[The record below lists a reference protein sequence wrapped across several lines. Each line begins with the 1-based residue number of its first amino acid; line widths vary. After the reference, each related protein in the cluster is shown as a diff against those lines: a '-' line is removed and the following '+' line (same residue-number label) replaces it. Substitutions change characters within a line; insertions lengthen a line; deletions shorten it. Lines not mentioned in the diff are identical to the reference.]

1 MEFIKPGINIDFL
14 KYRRIALG
22 FSGFLLLVSLL
33 SLALKGGP
41 NYGIDFAGGILLQ
54 FKFHEQVETSDLR
67 DALRELDLGQVVVQD
82 FGRRE
87 DREFLV
93 RVEKKETDLQA
104 LQQTVEEAL
113 KSRFGEKSLELRR
126 TELVGPK
133 VGEELR
139 KKGIYAVFYAILGIL
154 VYITWRFEFRFAVGA
169 ILALLHDA
177 LITIGVFSIMNKEI
191 DLPIV
196 AAILTII
203 GYSINDTIVVFDRI
217 RENMRRIRRQSI
229 ERVITG
235 SINETLSRTL
245 LTSLTTMIVVAAL
258 FVLGGPVIHNF
269 AFALIIGVVVGTYSS
284 IYIASPIL
292 VVWRSLVA
300 KRAASK
306 HSGRASSGR
315 TATKKKVS

>member
-14 KYRRIALG
+14 RHRRVALG
-22 FSGFLLLVSLL
+22 LSGLLILVSLI
-33 SLALKGGP
+33 SLWSKGGP

-54 FKFHEQVETSDLR
+54 FKFHEHVETSDLR
-67 DALRELDLGQVVVQD
+67 DALQDLGLGQIVLQE
-82 FGRRE
+82 FGREE
-87 DREFLV
+87 DREYLV
-93 RVEKKETDLQA
+93 RVEKTETDLQA

-113 KSRFGEKSLELRR
+113 KNRFGAESLELRR

-139 KKGIYAVFYAILGIL
+139 KKGMNAVLYAIVGIL
-154 VYITWRFEFRFAVGA
+154 VYITWRFEFRFALGA

-177 LITIGVFSIMNKEI
+177 LITIGVFSILNKEI

-229 ERVITG
+229 ERVINA

-245 LTSLTTMIVVAAL
+245 LTSVTTLIVVGAL
-258 FVLGGPVIHNF
+258 FILGGPVIHNF
-269 AFALIIGVVVGTYSS
+269 AFALIIGVAVGTYSS
-284 IYIASPIL
+284 IFIASPVIAYWETL
-292 VVWRSLVA
+292 RADWARRRSGGRAAA
-300 KRAASK
+300 KR
-306 HSGRASSGR
+306 
-315 TATKKKVS
+315 

>member
-22 FSGFLLLVSLL
+22 FSGLLLLVSLL
-33 SLALKGGP
+33 SLWVRGGP

-67 DALRELDLGQVVVQD
+67 DALRDLDLGQVVVQD
-82 FGRRE
+82 FGSRE

-93 RVEKKETDLQA
+93 RVEKKEIDLQA
-104 LQQTVEEAL
+104 LQQTIEEAL
-113 KSRFGEKSLELRR
+113 KDRFGAQSFELRR

-139 KKGIYAVFYAILGIL
+139 QKGVYAVIYAMVGIL
-154 VYITWRFEFRFAVGA
+154 IYITWRFEFRFAVGA
-169 ILALLHDA
+169 IIALLHDT
-177 LITIGVFSIMNKEI
+177 LVVIGVFSLMNKEI

-217 RENMRRIRRQSI
+217 RENMRRIRRQSL
-229 ERVITG
+229 ERVINE

-245 LTSLTTMIVVAAL
+245 LTSLTTLIVVAAL
-258 FVLGGPVIHNF
+258 FILGGPVIHNF

-284 IYIASPIL
+284 VYIASPVIIYWETTRTRL
-292 VVWRSLVA
+292 AQKRTADRNSA
-300 KRAASK
+300 KR
-306 HSGRASSGR
+306 
-315 TATKKKVS
+315 

>member
-14 KYRRIALG
+14 KYRRVALG
-22 FSGFLLLVSLL
+22 FSGFFLLVSLL
-33 SLALKGGP
+33 SLWVRGGP

-67 DALRELDLGQVVVQD
+67 AALKELDLGQVVVQD

-104 LQQTVEEAL
+104 LQEGIEEAL
-113 KSRFGEKSLELRR
+113 KNRFGAQSLELRR

-139 KKGIYAVFYAILGIL
+139 KKGVLAVFYAIVGIL
-154 VYITWRFEFRFAVGA
+154 IYITWRFEFRFAVGA
-169 ILALLHDA
+169 VLALLHDA
-177 LITIGVFSIMNKEI
+177 FITIGVFSVLNKEL

-229 ERVITG
+229 ERVINE

-245 LTSLTTMIVVAAL
+245 LTSMTTLIVVLAL

-269 AFALIIGVVVGTYSS
+269 AFALIIGVAVGTYSS
-284 IYIASPIL
+284 IYIASPVIIY
-292 VVWRSLVA
+292 WETIRT
-300 KRAASK
+300 RAARK
-306 HSGRASSGR
+306 RMAGRNS
-315 TATKKKVS
+315 TKR

>member
-1 MEFIKPGINIDFL
+1 MEFIKPGTNIDFL
-14 KYRRIALG
+14 KYRRVALG
-22 FSGFLLLVSLL
+22 FSGLLLLVCLL
-33 SLALKGGP
+33 SLGLKGGP

-67 DALRELDLGQVVVQD
+67 AALKELELGQVVVQD
-82 FGRRE
+82 FGRHE
-87 DREFLV
+87 DMEFLV

-104 LQQTVEEAL
+104 LQQTVEGAL
-113 KSRFGEKSLELRR
+113 KNRFGDKSLELRR

-133 VGEELR
+133 VGAELR
-139 KKGIYAVFYAILGIL
+139 KKGIHAVFYAILGIL
-154 VYITWRFEFRFAVGA
+154 IYVTWRFEFRFAVGA
-169 ILALLHDA
+169 ILALIHDA

-229 ERVITG
+229 ERVINE

-245 LTSLTTMIVVAAL
+245 LTSLTTLIVVAAL
-258 FVLGGPVIHNF
+258 FILGGPVIHNF
-269 AFALIIGVVVGTYSS
+269 AFALIIGVAVGTYSS
-284 IYIASPIL
+284 VYIASPVI
-292 VVWRSLVA
+292 VYWETIRTRSVRKA
-300 KRAASK
+300 K
-306 HSGRASSGR
+306 SGRNG
-315 TATKKKVS
+315 TKG

>member
-1 MEFIKPGINIDFL
+1 MEFIKPGTNIDFL

-22 FSGFLLLVSLL
+22 FSGVLLLVSLL
-33 SLALKGGP
+33 SLVLKGGP

-82 FGRRE
+82 FGSRE

-133 VGEELR
+133 VGAELR
-139 KKGIYAVFYAILGIL
+139 KKGIYAVLYAILGIL

-169 ILALLHDA
+169 ILAVLHDT

-229 ERVITG
+229 DRVING

-245 LTSLTTMIVVAAL
+245 LTSVTTLIVVAAL
-258 FVLGGPVIHNF
+258 FILGGPVIHNF
-269 AFALIIGVVVGTYSS
+269 AFALIIGVAVGTYSS
-284 IYIASPIL
+284 IYIASPAIL
-292 VVWRSLVA
+292 YWETIRTRLVQ
-300 KRAASK
+300 KRMA
-306 HSGRASSGR
+306 GRNS
-315 TATKKKVS
+315 TKR

>member
-1 MEFIKPGINIDFL
+1 MEFIKPDTNVDFL
-14 KYRRIALG
+14 KYRGMALG
-22 FSGFLLLVSLL
+22 FSGLLILVSLL
-33 SLALKGGP
+33 SLWVKGGP

-93 RVEKKETDLQA
+93 RVEKRETDLQA
-104 LQQTVEEAL
+104 LQHTIEEAL
-113 KSRFGEKSLELRR
+113 KKRFGAESLELRR

-139 KKGIYAVFYAILGIL
+139 KKGVYAMIYAIVGIL
-154 VYITWRFEFRFAVGA
+154 IYITWRFEFRFAAGA
-169 ILALLHDA
+169 ILALVHDT
-177 LITIGVFSIMNKEI
+177 LITIGVFSLLNKEI

-217 RENMRRIRRQSI
+217 RENMRRIRRQSL
-229 ERVITG
+229 ERVINE

-245 LTSLTTMIVVAAL
+245 LTSLTTLIVVVAL
-258 FVLGGPVIHNF
+258 FVLGGAVIHNF
-269 AFALIIGVVVGTYSS
+269 AFALIVGIVVGTYSS
-284 IYIASPIL
+284 IYIASP
-292 VVWRSLVA
+292 VVVFWEAIRT
-300 KRAASK
+300 RAVRK
-306 HSGRASSGR
+306 PKTGR
-315 TATKKKVS
+315 TSTKR

>member
-1 MEFIKPGINIDFL
+1 MEFIKPDINIDFL

-22 FSGFLLLVSLL
+22 FSGLLLLVSLL
-33 SLALKGGP
+33 SLGLKGGP

-67 DALRELDLGQVVVQD
+67 DALRELELGQVVVQD
-82 FGRRE
+82 FGQRE

-104 LQQTVEEAL
+104 LQQTVETAL
-113 KSRFGEKSLELRR
+113 KDRFGAQSLELRR

-139 KKGIYAVFYAILGIL
+139 KKGVYAVLYAMLGIL
-154 VYITWRFEFRFAVGA
+154 IYVAWRFEFRFAVGA
-169 ILALLHDA
+169 IIALLHDS
-177 LITIGVFSIMNKEI
+177 LITIGVFSLMNKEI

-196 AAILTII
+196 AAVLTII

-217 RENMRRIRRQSI
+217 RENMRRIRRQSL
-229 ERVITG
+229 ERVINE

-245 LTSLTTMIVVAAL
+245 LTSGTTLIVVVAL
-258 FVLGGPVIHNF
+258 FLLGGPVIHNF
-269 AFALIIGVVVGTYSS
+269 AFALIIGIVVGTYSS
-284 IYIASPIL
+284 IYIASP
-292 VVWRSLVA
+292 VVAYWETFRIRPLRKIA
-300 KRAASK
+300 AGRNGTKR
-306 HSGRASSGR
+306 
-315 TATKKKVS
+315 

>member
-1 MEFIKPGINIDFL
+1 MEFIKPGTNIDFL

-22 FSGFLLLVSLL
+22 FSGLLLLVFLL

-67 DALRELDLGQVVVQD
+67 DALKELELGQVVVQD

-87 DREFLV
+87 DKEFLV

-113 KSRFGEKSLELRR
+113 KNRFGEQSLELRR

-133 VGEELR
+133 VGAELR
-139 KKGIYAVFYAILGIL
+139 KKGIYAVLYAILGIL

-169 ILALLHDA
+169 ILAVLHDT

-229 ERVITG
+229 DRVINE

-245 LTSLTTMIVVAAL
+245 LTSLTTLIVVAAL
-258 FVLGGPVIHNF
+258 FILGGAVIHNF
-269 AFALIIGVVVGTYSS
+269 AFALIIGIAVGTYSS
-284 IYIASPIL
+284 IYIASPVLIYWETIRTRL
-292 VVWRSLVA
+292 A
-300 KRAASK
+300 QKRMA
-306 HSGRASSGR
+306 GRNS
-315 TATKKKVS
+315 TKR

>member
-14 KYRRIALG
+14 KHRRVALSV
-22 FSGFLLLVSLL
+22 SGLLILVALISLW
-33 SLALKGGP
+33 AKGGP

-54 FKFHEQVETSDLR
+54 FKFHENVETSDLR
-67 DALRELDLGQVVVQD
+67 DALQDLGLGQIVLQE
-82 FGRRE
+82 FGREE
-87 DREFLV
+87 DREYLV
-93 RVEKKETDLQA
+93 RVEKTETDLQA

-113 KSRFGEKSLELRR
+113 KARFGAESLELRR

-139 KKGIYAVFYAILGIL
+139 KKGVNAVLYAILGIL
-154 VYITWRFEFRFAVGA
+154 IYITWRFEFRFALGA
-169 ILALLHDA
+169 ILALVHDA
-177 LITIGVFSIMNKEI
+177 VITIGVFSILNKEI

-229 ERVITG
+229 ERVINA

-245 LTSLTTMIVVAAL
+245 LTSLTTLLVVGAL
-258 FVLGGPVIHNF
+258 FILGGPVIHNF

-284 IYIASPIL
+284 IYIASPVIAYWET
-292 VVWRSLVA
+292 V
-300 KRAASK
+300 RAR
-306 HSGRASSGR
+306 SGRR
-315 TATKKKVS
+315 TKGGQAAVKR

>member
-1 MEFIKPGINIDFL
+1 MEFIKPDINIDFL

-22 FSGFLLLVSLL
+22 FSGLLLMVSLL
-33 SLALKGGP
+33 SLWVRGGP

-82 FGRRE
+82 FGSRE

-93 RVEKKETDLQA
+93 RVEKKEIDLQA
-104 LQQTVEEAL
+104 LQQTIEEAM
-113 KSRFGEKSLELRR
+113 KNRFGAQSFELRR

-139 KKGIYAVFYAILGIL
+139 KKGVYAVIYAILGIL

-229 ERVITG
+229 DRVINE

-245 LTSLTTMIVVAAL
+245 LTSLTTLIVVAAL
-258 FVLGGPVIHNF
+258 FILGGPVIHNF
-269 AFALIIGVVVGTYSS
+269 AFALIIGVAVGTYSS
-284 IYIASPIL
+284 IYIASPAIIYWETIRTRL
-292 VVWRSLVA
+292 A
-300 KRAASK
+300 QKRMA
-306 HSGRASSGR
+306 GRNS
-315 TATKKKVS
+315 TKR